1 MRFAP
6 DDTAAGHFIQ
16 GYDESGI
23 VIGGRR
29 HTASVLVCAEFV
41 ESPWG
46 TGDLAGLDPAQR
58 ERLHGLAPQ
67 VLLFGTGRRSRLPRP
82 ELLLPF
88 SRLGIGVE
96 IMTTIAACRTYNLLL
111 AEGRRV
117 VAVLLPPGADPDDD

>member
-6 DDTAAGHFIQ
+6 DDNAAGHFIQ
-16 GYDESGI
+16 GYDDTGI

-29 HTASVLVCAEFV
+29 HEASVLVCAELV

-46 TGDLAGLDPAQR
+46 TPDLAGLNAAQL
-58 ERLHGLAPQ
+58 ERLRALAPQ
-67 VLLFGTGRRSRLPRP
+67 ILLLGTGRRSRLPRP

-96 IMTTIAACRTYNLLL
+96 IMTTTAACRTYNLLL

-117 VAVLLPPGADPDDD
+117 VAVLLPPGADAGD

>member
-23 VIGGRR
+23 VIAGRR
-29 HTASVLVCAEFV
+29 HEGPVLVCAELV

-46 TGDLAGLDPAQR
+46 TADLTGLDAAQR
-58 ERLHGLAPQ
+58 ERLQGLAPQ

-111 AEGRRV
+111 GEGRRV
-117 VAVLLPPGADPDDD
+117 VAVLLPPDADPDGD

>member
-23 VIGGRR
+23 VIGGQR
-29 HTASVLVCAEFV
+29 HEASVLVCAEFV

-46 TGDLAGLDPAQR
+46 TGDLAELDPAQR
-58 ERLHGLAPQ
+58 ERLRGLAPQ

-88 SRLGIGVE
+88 SRFGIGVE

-117 VAVLLPPGADPDDD
+117 VAVLLPPGAEPGDS